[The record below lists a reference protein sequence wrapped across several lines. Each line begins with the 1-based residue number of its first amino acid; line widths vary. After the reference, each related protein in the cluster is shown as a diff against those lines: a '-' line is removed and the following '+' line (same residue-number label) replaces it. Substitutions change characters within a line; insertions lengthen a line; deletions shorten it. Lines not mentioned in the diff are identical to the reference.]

1 MKITIMIS
9 TLLLLIQV
17 PDGGCSLVIIDP
29 PYGQGD
35 IPDWDTKEMSWDSA
49 DLDSVLHKLVSNI
62 CKKTGSPF
70 TVAVYTTMERLL
82 NVTKVLHGLKF
93 TDVHVVNISRLDV
106 AFEQRSKS
114 HIVVGT
120 TRASHE
126 KGSTTRSYDK
136 AWHLPDFSSIER
148 RPDLSVDP
156 GMFNSKRL
164 RCVEEYRFLVDRY
177 SQPESW
183 VLFLHTGDGA
193 SMVAAMLEGR
203 HAIGVEHGSPVSS
216 CSWRMGAFVQFEE
229 LLTKVHLANLEKT
242 GGSSPQVGVL
252 QEMTIA
258 EMLQGIHDNNP
269 VAASVEDFQVLR
281 DTLAK
286 DAKRWTQFM
295 EITMSDSQFE
305 ELIKHAKVEMSNP
318 ASLKQFLSQKDQR
331 LLWIASKW
339 ELVKKLAV
347 TEDTGTSIDGAKSA
361 MSAADEQT
369 QPRPEM

>member
-1 MKITIMIS
+1 
-9 TLLLLIQV
+9 
-17 PDGGCSLVIIDP
+17 
-29 PYGQGD
+29 
-35 IPDWDTKEMSWDSA
+35 
-49 DLDSVLHKLVSNI
+49 
-62 CKKTGSPF
+62 
-70 TVAVYTTMERLL
+70 
-82 NVTKVLHGLKF
+82 
-93 TDVHVVNISRLDV
+93 
-106 AFEQRSKS
+106 
-114 HIVVGT
+114 
-120 TRASHE
+120 
-126 KGSTTRSYDK
+126 
-136 AWHLPDFSSIER
+136 
-148 RPDLSVDP
+148 
-156 GMFNSKRL
+156 
-164 RCVEEYRFLVDRY
+164 
-177 SQPESW
+177 
-183 VLFLHTGDGA
+183 
-193 SMVAAMLEGR
+193 
-203 HAIGVEHGSPVSS
+203 
-216 CSWRMGAFVQFEE
+216 MGAFVQFEE

-295 EITMSDSQFE
+295 EITISDSQFE